1 MGNTGGKINTHLL
14 IPRRIL
20 SVLVWDSLPPRL
32 GLRFLAASPFF
43 SFFCSSEHCVRFI
56 FIFHSFVSPSS
67 CSGYFFCFLSYAL
80 ILPLPPLPVSLPIFL
95 LIPSHLYSH
104 CLPFLSSSASLT
116 YSHLFSLSLI
126 PSSSC
131 RCFLHRKRICAS
143 SPKAEFALC
152 FLIAKMISICFAS
165 RFYLFLFL
173 LFSVYSR
180 YHHKEIN
187 AASLYPSHS

>member
-56 FIFHSFVSPSS
+56 FFLFFILSFLLATSVFYPLLSFYLSLL
-67 CSGYFFCFLSYAL
+67 FLFLS
-80 ILPLPPLPVSLPIFL
+80 LPFYNTLN
-95 LIPSHLYSH
+95 PSPLYSR
-104 CLPFLSSSASLT
+104 CLPFLSSSASLI

-187 AASLYPSHS
+187 AASLHPSHS